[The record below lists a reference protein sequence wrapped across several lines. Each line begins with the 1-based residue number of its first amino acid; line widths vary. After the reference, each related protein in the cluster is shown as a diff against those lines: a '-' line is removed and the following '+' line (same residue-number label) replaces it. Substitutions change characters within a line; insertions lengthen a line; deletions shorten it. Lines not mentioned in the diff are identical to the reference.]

1 MIAFDLVQGVFRAVY
16 CLMRMC
22 KTWWF
27 TGESQENNQEKRQE
41 SVMTDSPAI
50 SWPVPEPSRV
60 SGTIVEN
67 REPQSSG
74 SFSTSP
80 EFLGGQSLIRY
91 GHGYSVV
98 CHFYRNENRVVR
110 VLWLDYQSLARK
122 YGAYVVRRLR
132 TRAGE
137 VVNTLQSGG
146 AGMRVKP
153 QRPWGR
159 ISLPDEQLE
168 FESLQDL
175 RVVRLM
181 EKTLEDAG
189 LLIEEEIPDNLLNK
203 RPWRVLPPSPATA
216 PELDRF
222 RKNQQDVEKT
232 MGELRQEDAA
242 RKVPLASQ
250 NKQYPGMEAPKV
262 VTSHKG
268 VLRKTGYVERK
279 DLSGRTYRTFFA
291 DIEDDARTLRHTGV
305 DLQRAFL
312 REQIEIGDRVEV
324 FNIGLA
330 PVGEG
335 KYKKKIWSARKM
347 VEA

>member
-1 MIAFDLVQGVFRAVY
+1 MIAFDLIQGVFRAVY
-16 CLMRMC
+16 CLVLTC
-22 KTWWF
+22 KARWF
-27 TGESQENNQEKRQE
+27 VEGRRESGQEKRKE
-41 SVMTDSPAI
+41 PLIADSPAV
-50 SWPVPEPSRV
+50 SWPVSEPSRV
-60 SGTIVEN
+60 SESVVE
-67 REPQSSG
+67 RCGPQASG
-74 SFSTSP
+74 NFASSP

-91 GHGYSVV
+91 GQGYSVV
-98 CHFYRNENRVVR
+98 CHFYRNESRVVR
-110 VLWLDYQSLARK
+110 VLWLDYPSLARK

-146 AGMRVKP
+146 AGMRIKP

-175 RVVRLM
+175 RVVRLL

-222 RKNQQDVEKT
+222 RKNQQEVEKT
-232 MGELRQEDAA
+232 MGELRQEDAV

-250 NKQYPGMEAPKV
+250 NKEYPGMEAPKV

-347 VEA
+347 IEA

>member
-1 MIAFDLVQGVFRAVY
+1 MIAFDLVQGVFRAAY
-16 CLMRMC
+16 CLVLMFKAR
-22 KTWWF
+22 WF
-27 TGESQENNQEKRQE
+27 TGSGRESGQEKREE
-41 SVMTDSPAI
+41 SRIAVSSTI
-50 SWPVPEPSRV
+50 SCSAPDPFRV
-60 SGTIVEN
+60 SEAMEES
-67 REPQSSG
+67 RDSQSSG
-74 SFSTSP
+74 NFTTNP
-80 EFLGGQSLIRY
+80 ECLGGQSLIRY
-91 GHGYSVV
+91 GQGYSVV

-137 VVNTLQSGG
+137 VVNSLQSGG

-203 RPWRVLPPSPATA
+203 RPWRILPPSPATA